1 MQEIVSSGWLE
12 ESRMLTMRRRKL
24 KQKLQVCGICQP
36 RMFGF
41 NPGEMLESP
50 RRILGK
56 EVEDGRG
63 VCVFVHFGEGA
74 SSICMIL

>member
-12 ESRMLTMRRRKL
+12 ESRMLTMRRLKL
-24 KQKLQVCGICQP
+24 KQKLRVCGICQP

-41 NPGEMLESP
+41 NPEEMLESP

-56 EVEDGRG
+56 EVEDGRC
-63 VCVFVHFGEGA
+63 VC
-74 SSICMIL
+74 ICTLLGRSF